1 MTFVENCPTGN
12 IVKLKTPY
20 CMSTAL
26 RFSFL
31 KNITLYDAEYLFQFV
46 LFNTLYFFQNSK
58 FIIYTNEIT
67 LNVYID
73 DTCT

>member
-46 LFNTLYFFQNSK
+46 LFNIFSKIQNLKYTPSK
-58 FIIYTNEIT
+58 
-67 LNVYID
+67 
-73 DTCT
+73 

>member
-1 MTFVENCPTGN
+1 MFVENCPTGN

-31 KNITLYDAEYLFQFV
+31 KNTTLYDAE
-46 LFNTLYFFQNSK
+46 
-58 FIIYTNEIT
+58 
-67 LNVYID
+67 
-73 DTCT
+73 

>member
-1 MTFVENCPTGN
+1 MMFVENCVTGN

-20 CMSTAL
+20 CMSTAP

-46 LFNTLYFFQNSK
+46 LIYIFSKIQNLK
-58 FIIYTNEIT
+58 YTPFK
-67 LNVYID
+67 
-73 DTCT
+73 